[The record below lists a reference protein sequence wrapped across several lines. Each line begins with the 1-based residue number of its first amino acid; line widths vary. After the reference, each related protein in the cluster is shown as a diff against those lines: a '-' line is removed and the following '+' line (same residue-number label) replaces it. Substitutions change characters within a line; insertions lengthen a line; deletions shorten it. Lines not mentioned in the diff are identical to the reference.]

1 MSEHIMTATEIAE
14 LAELE
19 SKATWGGDWRIGFDE
34 ESIIG
39 DESGGVWST
48 LFYLPFSRIPGIT
61 RQQDACFDDAHFVIA
76 ARNAVPRLIATIAA
90 REAEIAQLKDL
101 LREVSATSARIPAN
115 PVMATFSL
123 NTLAKIDVALKESH
137 ND

>member
-1 MSEHIMTATEIAE
+1 MSDAKPMTADEIAA

-19 SKATWGGDWRIGFDE
+19 SKATRGEWKTDYTSMGGRILRR
-34 ESIIG
+34 G
-39 DESGGVWST
+39 D
-48 LFYLPFSRIPGIT
+48 IT
-61 RQQDACFDDAHFVIA
+61 HCQSHLQIVPTDDAIFIAA